1 MDRKFFFFR
10 REPESET
17 SASFSDTGVGLST
30 IAIPSENL
38 TFITAGKKKV
48 IFTFKD
54 CNGFDETVLQEGE
67 SMLKANITVAC
78 KDGEESSLIESV
90 IDFMSRTTAKNIM
103 KFDVVKGESTFKQA
117 VVDTIDDVRSII
129 PSAPINTITKE
140 ISVGDE
146 AKKFQQTIAGIIF
159 PGDRPSID
167 YNHEGIAQY
176 ANNASIDAGWRND
189 GTEGSTYDLGL
200 LEGACRAVT
209 DAGESTLIKKAATI
223 GSTEGFRTG
232 VDFFATETDYTIYV
246 VFNTNGLATSTSYG
260 IGAIYG
266 DDEGETFGFGGR
278 PQSDGVVSATNSNF
292 RNSRNVFAVRH
303 DGLTGYPAFTS
314 TVDPS
319 DGTKSFEIPD
329 SNVSAIDYNPNN
341 VFIVRRDKQFNM
353 FLHNRDGDII
363 AKLPAKT
370 KFLDSSLTSSSPGRT
385 DGTLKFKTIG
395 RSNSAPITGKV
406 YLNRLGIITKDIGAN
421 DAANLAKQLHQLY
434 AEK

>member
-17 SASFSDTGVGLST
+17 STSFSDTGVGLST

-48 IFTFKD
+48 VFTFKD
-54 CNGFDETVLQEGE
+54 CNGFDESVLQEGE
-67 SMLKANITVAC
+67 SIPKANITVAC
-78 KDGEESSLIESV
+78 KEGDEAGLIEDV
-90 IDFMSRTTAKNIM
+90 INFMSRDTAKNIM
-103 KFDVVKGESTFKQA
+103 KFDVVEGKSTFDKA
-117 VVDTIDDVRSII
+117 VVDTVDDVRSVI
-129 PSAPINTITKE
+129 PSAPVNTITKE

-146 AKKFQQTIAGIIF
+146 AKKFQQTIAGITF
-159 PGDRPSID
+159 PNDIPSVD

-176 ANNASIDAGWRND
+176 ANGASINAGWSNA
-189 GTEGSTYDLGL
+189 GTEGSAYVLSAFAGT
-200 LEGACRAVT
+200 CNAVT

-223 GSTEGFRTG
+223 GSTDGLRTAA
-232 VDFFATETDYTIYV
+232 DFFATETDYTIYV
-246 VFNTNGLATSTSYG
+246 AFNTNGIATSTSYG
-260 IGAIYG
+260 IGAIYA
-266 DDEGETFGFGGR
+266 DNEGETFGFGGR
-278 PQSDGVVSATNSNF
+278 PQSDGVVSASNSNF
-292 RNSRNVFAVRH
+292 QNSRNVFAVRH

-314 TVDPS
+314 TLDSS

-329 SNVSAIDYNPNN
+329 SNVTAIDYNPNN

-363 AKLPAKT
+363 AKLPANT
-370 KFLDSSLTSSSPGRT
+370 KFLDPSLISSSPGRT
-385 DGTLKFKTIG
+385 DGTLKFRNLG
-395 RSNSAPITGKV
+395 RSNGTSISGKI
-406 YLNRLGIITKDIGAN
+406 YLNRFGIITKDIGAN